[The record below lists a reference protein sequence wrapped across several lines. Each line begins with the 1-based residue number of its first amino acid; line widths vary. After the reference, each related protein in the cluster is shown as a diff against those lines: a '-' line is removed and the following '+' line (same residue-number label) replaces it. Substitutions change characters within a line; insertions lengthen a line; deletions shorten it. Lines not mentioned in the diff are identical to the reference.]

1 MSVDMGQY
9 DAMKSQPRSK
19 EEVERIFA
27 EYKARVNQFR
37 DVANKLPTY
46 EEVKEHLNPALKA
59 RTLEWVKEWEERK
72 AK

>member
-19 EEVERIFA
+19 EETERVFA
-27 EYKARVNQFR
+27 DYKARVNQWL

-46 EEVKEHLNPALKA
+46 EEVKDHLNPALRSMA
-59 RTLEWVKEWEERK
+59 SESINEWENK
-72 AK
+72 

>member
-19 EEVERIFA
+19 EETERVFA
-27 EYKARVNQFR
+27 NHKARVNQWL

-46 EEVKEHLNPALKA
+46 EEVKEHLNPALRCMA
-59 RTLEWVKEWEERK
+59 SELINEWENK
-72 AK
+72 